1 MLLKIALSM
10 VSATWAGLNGLH
22 GRENRCDYILSR
34 FDRDDRLPK
43 IPNDSLQTRTL
54 ISGDFQ
60 NLPIPDQVF
69 MVLRPIATYRNLN
82 FQDTRFSY
90 DYHHNTENSGIQE
103 TPNATVVYRMVSL
116 DITCFGGQ

>member
-69 MVLRPIATYRNLN
+69 MVLRPIATYRNMHFEPAYFLSFTKRILKN
-82 FQDTRFSY
+82 A
-90 DYHHNTENSGIQE
+90 GIQKIAE
-103 TPNATVVYRMVSL
+103 S
-116 DITCFGGQ
+116 